1 LNTYREWNSKTR
13 SFIKTMREKRCWAT
27 KDTMEI
33 PKPEQACGPIRKAK
47 KENASLKYVYSKL
60 E

>member
-1 LNTYREWNSKTR
+1 
-13 SFIKTMREKRCWAT
+13 MREKRCWAT